1 MNRSITVAI
10 IGMALASCAFA
21 DPDKFSQIVKPDDFA
36 AAGLSKLSPDELAR
50 LDQLVEYYKSG
61 ALDAARAQAAAAS
74 AAQAAAEAR
83 ASQAEADART
93 ARAAADKAREEAT
106 AQAAAEKKGSGGG
119 IFARAKVLITPGT
132 RVEYQS
138 VESRIVGKIRGWDAH
153 TVFTLENGQRWEVSD
168 YSRYFNGGAV
178 SNPKVT
184 LTPMGTWGGFK
195 MAIEGVGEMRVR
207 LVGDTGIITTG
218 GQASPK

>member
-1 MNRSITVAI
+1 MNRRSTVAI

-21 DPDKFSQIVKPDDFA
+21 DPDRFSQIVKPDDFA

-50 LDQLVEYYKSG
+50 LDQLVEYYKSA
-61 ALDAARAQAAAAS
+61 ALDAARAQAAA
-74 AAQAAAEAR
+74 
-83 ASQAEADART
+83 
-93 ARAAADKAREEAT
+93 
-106 AQAAAEKKGSGGG
+106 EKKASGGG
-119 IFARAKVLITPGT
+119 ILARAKVLTTPGT
-132 RVEYQS
+132 KVEHQS
-138 VESRIVGKIRGWDAH
+138 VESRMVGKIRGWDAH

-184 LTPMGTWGGFK
+184 LTPVGTWGGFK

-207 LVGDTGIITTG
+207 LVGDTGITTTG